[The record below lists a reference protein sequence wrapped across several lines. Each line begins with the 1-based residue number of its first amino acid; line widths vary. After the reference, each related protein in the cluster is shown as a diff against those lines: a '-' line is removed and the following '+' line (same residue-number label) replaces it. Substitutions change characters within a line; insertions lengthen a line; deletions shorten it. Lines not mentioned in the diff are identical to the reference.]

1 MKDAKRDILWRV
13 YLVYLAVLI
22 FGIIII
28 ARVAHIQFVEGDELK
43 KKVEQNTLRYFPIDE
58 IRGTILDCDGSIL
71 ATSVPIFDIGMD
83 LGTGYYDDEY
93 FRENVDSL
101 ARNLSKLFMDKS
113 RMEYKRLL
121 EQGWEDKDRYLPLK
135 RNVTYTQLKKMR
147 RFPIFRLGR
156 FKGGLVAV
164 EKSKREIP
172 FQQLAAR
179 TIGFE
184 RKGYKVGLEGGY
196 SQYLE
201 GVSGKRLMR
210 KLSNGDWMPVSN
222 KNEIEPKDGYDIV
235 TTIDINIQDVAENAL
250 MRCLQQ
256 NEADHGCAILMEV
269 QTGHIKAIANLTR
282 MGNGSYQEVMN
293 YALAEASE
301 PGSTFKLMSLMVAL
315 EDEKIRI
322 TDTVD
327 CGSGVYFFCN
337 QQMRDHDGGL
347 GRLSVKQIFEHSS
360 NIGVSKIIYKSY
372 IKEPEKF
379 VDGLYRMGLNKSL
392 EIDIPGEANPKI
404 KSTKSKAWTDCY
416 SLAWM
421 SVGYELAITPMQ
433 TLNFYNAV
441 ANNGV
446 MVKPMFVKEIRQ
458 SGQVIKSFSPEIT
471 NKAICSEK
479 TIKSARAMLEG
490 VVTNGTARNVLNA
503 VYKIA
508 GKTGT
513 AQIANLS
520 DGYDHE
526 NYKASFAGYFPADNP
541 RYSCIVVVNNPSK
554 GKIYGSAVAAPV
566 FKEIA
571 DKVYATQL
579 DIHQEKKNIP
589 DSPDLPFANGG
600 YQRDLQNIYTAL
612 SYQYTTPDA
621 SSVWVAT
628 ISDSTGTSI
637 QPRNFMEGSIPNVT
651 GMSVKDGVYLLEKM
665 GLKVRLSGKGV
676 IRKQNPA
683 AGTKYTTRT
692 LVSLELASL

>member
-1 MKDAKRDILWRV
+1 V